1 MILTNRLFERNSPSR
16 DAKSI
21 YIFCEG
27 RRREYDYFKYFKEK
41 DSRINIEVHKI
52 AADDNNSPEG
62 LFDIAVNSIYPA
74 EKNGNKPKYN
84 IIEGDEVW
92 IVIDTDPDKDNSR
105 IEQIVEIKSECDKKQ
120 NWFVV
125 ESNPCFEVWLYYHQ
139 NNGLPDSPI
148 PDTCNNWKTLVNQI
162 IIGGF
167 DSRKHPIF
175 IEEATNN
182 AKSAHEENNNVLDS
196 GYTEVYHLGTS
207 IMTILAE
214 KIRLI
219 KSKIVEKPL
228 P

>member
-1 MILTNRLFERNSPSR
+1 MILTNRLFERNPPSR
-16 DAKSI
+16 DAKSL

-52 AADDNNSPEG
+52 ASDDNNSPQG
-62 LFDIAVNSIYPA
+62 LFDIAVNAIYPT
-74 EKNGNKPKYN
+74 EKNRHHPKYN
-84 IIEGDEVW
+84 IIDGDEVW

-105 IEQIVEIKSECDKKQ
+105 TGQILNIKSESDKKQ

-139 NNGLPDSPI
+139 NNELPETPVPGTCDS
-148 PDTCNNWKTLVNQI
+148 WKTLVNQLVA
-162 IIGGF
+162 GGF

-182 AKSAHEENNNVLDS
+182 AKLAHEKNNRQLDT
-196 GYTEVYHLGTS
+196 GYTEVYLLGVS
-207 IMTILAE
+207 IMTILSE

-219 KSKIVEKPL
+219 KSKL
-228 P
+228 

>member
-1 MILTNRLFERNSPSR
+1 MILTNRLFERNPPSR

-41 DSRINIEVHKI
+41 DSRINIEVHQI
-52 AADDNNSPEG
+52 APNDNNSPEG
-62 LFDIAVNSIYPA
+62 LFDIAVNSIYPT

-92 IVIDTDPDKDNSR
+92 IVIDTDPDKDDSR
-105 IEQIVEIKSECDKKQ
+105 IEQILKIKSDCDKKQ

-139 NNGLPDSPI
+139 NNELPDSPI
-148 PDTCNNWKTLVNQI
+148 PSTCNNWKTLVNQI
-162 IIGGF
+162 IVGGF
-167 DSRKHPIF
+167 DSRRHPIF

-182 AKSAHEENNNVLDS
+182 AKSA
-196 GYTEVYHLGTS
+196 Y
-207 IMTILAE
+207 
-214 KIRLI
+214 
-219 KSKIVEKPL
+219 
-228 P
+228 

>member
-1 MILTNRLFERNSPSR
+1 MILTNRLFERNPPSR

-41 DSRINIEVHKI
+41 DSRINIEVHQI
-52 AADDNNSPEG
+52 APNDNNSPEG
-62 LFDIAVNSIYPA
+62 LFDIAVNSIYPT

-92 IVIDTDPDKDNSR
+92 IVIDTDPDKDDSR
-105 IEQIVEIKSECDKKQ
+105 IEQILKIKSDCDKKQ

-139 NNGLPDSPI
+139 NNELPDSPI
-148 PDTCNNWKTLVNQI
+148 PSTCNNWKTLVNQI
-162 IIGGF
+162 IVGGF
-167 DSRKHPIF
+167 DSRRHPIF

-182 AKSAHEENNNVLDS
+182 AKSAYEKNNNILDS
-196 GYTEVYHLGTS
+196 GHTEVYRLGTS

-219 KSKIVEKPL
+219 KSKI
-228 P
+228 

>member
-1 MILTNRLFERNSPSR
+1 MILTNRLFERNLPSR

-27 RRREYDYFKYFKEK
+27 LRREYDYFKFFKEK

-52 AADDNNSPEG
+52 NAQDNNSPEG
-62 LFDIAVNSIYPA
+62 LFDIAVNALCPTRRNSN
-74 EKNGNKPKYN
+74 EPKYS

-92 IVIDTDPDKDNSR
+92 IVLDTDPDRDNSR
-105 IEQIVEIKSECDKKQ
+105 LKQIVAIKSACRKNQ

-139 NNGLPDSPI
+139 NKVLPEKPI
-148 PDTCNNWKTLVNQI
+148 PAKCASWKTLVNQLI
-162 IIGGF
+162 AGGF

-175 IEEATNN
+175 IEEATVN
-182 AKSAHEENNNVLDS
+182 AKKAHEKNHNMLDS
-196 GYTEVYHLGTS
+196 GYTEVYHLGAS
-207 IMTILAE
+207 IMKILAE

-219 KSKIVEKPL
+219 KPKVQG
-228 P
+228 